1 MRLSFRPALSV
12 TSLIVAACSRA
23 PSPSVDAQR
32 CQPGCARVVKLK
44 MVGDKRDMAINVHEA
59 DEAVEAAEDHAARE
73 TKRLHEE
80 IAAGDP
86 TWDAKAIATLPR
98 KVREARTTQHE
109 YDLKQLTAQREE
121 ALRNTKEIVE
131 STKRKAEKVKA
142 DAAAWETKT
151 TAELTA
157 ACVASCAPKSA
168 GYAECISHVQALED
182 VAICEKR

>member
-1 MRLSFRPALSV
+1 VRLSFRPALSV
-12 TSLIVAACSRA
+12 TSLIVAACSRT

-73 TKRLHEE
+73 TKRIHEE
-80 IAAGDP
+80 LAAGDP
-86 TWDAKAIATLPR
+86 TWDAKVISTLPR
-98 KVREARTTQHE
+98 KVREARTAQHE

-121 ALRNTKEIVE
+121 ALRTTKEIVE
-131 STKRKAEKVKA
+131 SKKKAADKIKA
-142 DAAAWETKT
+142 DAAAWESKT
-151 TAELTA
+151 TADLTA
-157 ACVASCAPKSA
+157 ACVTSCSPRPASF
-168 GYAECISHVQALED
+168 AECLSHIQALED